1 MRLLLGQPLT
11 KMEGEHMDTKKT
23 LWKLLWDYDPNGLIA
38 VDPHMIIQVVNPA
51 FCSLFQVDQN
61 KIIGMHAAEILG
73 DVSDFQS
80 AWQNNQVV
88 KGSEK
93 EYPQY
98 GLYVRK
104 VIFPIRD
111 ENIVACIMVDLTFE
125 LQHQKEMH
133 RIKEETLER
142 VNKVVDKQMQVAQ
155 EIASLL
161 GETTAETKVSLLKL
175 RKMYE

>member
-1 MRLLLGQPLT
+1 
-11 KMEGEHMDTKKT
+11 MDSKKI

-38 VDPHMIIQVVNPA
+38 VDPNMIIQLVNPA
-51 FCSLFQVDQN
+51 FCSLFQVDEH
-61 KIIGMHAAEILG
+61 KIIGIHAAEILG

-80 AWQNNQVV
+80 AWENNQVN
-88 KGSEK
+88 KGIEK

-104 VIFPIRD
+104 VIFPIQD
-111 ENIVACIMVDLTFE
+111 ESIVACIIVDLTIDQ
-125 LQHQKEMH
+125 QHQKEIR

-142 VNKVVDKQMQVAQ
+142 VNKVIDKQMKSAQ

-161 GETTAETKVSLLKL
+161 GETTAEAKVSLLKL
-175 RKMYE
+175 RGIFEQEIG